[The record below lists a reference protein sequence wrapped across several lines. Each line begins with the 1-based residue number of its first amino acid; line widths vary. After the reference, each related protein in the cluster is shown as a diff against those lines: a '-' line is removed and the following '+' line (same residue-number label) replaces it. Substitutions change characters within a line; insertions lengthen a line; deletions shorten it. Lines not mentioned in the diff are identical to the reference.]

1 MKRYSS
7 PSCVKFMSSCN
18 VESQKAL
25 KSFSEFGSVAMTSRI
40 FPDPRRLSDFFVFR
54 MGSGQ
59 FSPLASSTSSTI
71 ISGTFYYLN
80 KFVPSICSN
89 KYLKR
94 LILLDDRLM
103 HHQGGDSHTHCL

>member
-7 PSCVKFMSSCN
+7 PSCVKFISSCK

-25 KSFSEFGSVAMTSRI
+25 KSFSEFGSVAITSRI

-59 FSPLASSTSSTI
+59 FNPLASSTSSTI
-71 ISGTFYYLN
+71 IPQTFYYLN
-80 KFVPSICSN
+80 KFA
-89 KYLKR
+89 
-94 LILLDDRLM
+94 
-103 HHQGGDSHTHCL
+103 SHFFQKKIKKVHTP